1 MSAAAQNLPGMI
13 GRHPSM
19 LEVYRLVRRAA
30 SSELPVLIVGETG
43 TGKELVARAL
53 HDLGEFR
60 DGPFVDLNCAA
71 VPESLAEAELFGWER
86 GAFTGAVRQ
95 TQGLLQTA
103 HGGTL
108 FLDEACSLSQG
119 LQTKLLRVIE
129 LQDFRRVGGRK
140 RLHSRFRLV
149 TAVTTPLEELVAR
162 GALRDDFAYRIAG
175 ITVTL
180 PPLRTRG
187 RDVRCLAQYFL
198 QAAARDGRSPK
209 RLEPDALELLA
220 RHRWPGNVRELQTL
234 MERLELFAE
243 GPTVSAAAVLAHLP
257 VNSANRHE
265 RATLT
270 MALEAHG
277 WDVRQTARALGI
289 ARSTLYRWLK
299 QHGLER
305 PVPTSSPVSRETE
318 GASHATRAP
327 SPAAP

>member
-1 MSAAAQNLPGMI
+1 
-13 GRHPSM
+13 
-19 LEVYRLVRRAA
+19 
-30 SSELPVLIVGETG
+30 
-43 TGKELVARAL
+43 
-53 HDLGEFR
+53 
-60 DGPFVDLNCAA
+60 
-71 VPESLAEAELFGWER
+71 
-86 GAFTGAVRQ
+86 
-95 TQGLLQTA
+95 
-103 HGGTL
+103 
-108 FLDEACSLSQG
+108 
-119 LQTKLLRVIE
+119 
-129 LQDFRRVGGRK
+129 
-140 RLHSRFRLV
+140 
-149 TAVTTPLEELVAR
+149 
-162 GALRDDFAYRIAG
+162 
-175 ITVTL
+175 
-180 PPLRTRG
+180 
-187 RDVRCLAQYFL
+187 
-198 QAAARDGRSPK
+198 SPK

>member
-119 LQTKLLRVIE
+119 LQTKLLR
-129 LQDFRRVGGRK
+129 
-140 RLHSRFRLV
+140 
-149 TAVTTPLEELVAR
+149 
-162 GALRDDFAYRIAG
+162 
-175 ITVTL
+175 
-180 PPLRTRG
+180 
-187 RDVRCLAQYFL
+187 
-198 QAAARDGRSPK
+198 
-209 RLEPDALELLA
+209 
-220 RHRWPGNVRELQTL
+220 
-234 MERLELFAE
+234 
-243 GPTVSAAAVLAHLP
+243 
-257 VNSANRHE
+257 
-265 RATLT
+265 
-270 MALEAHG
+270 
-277 WDVRQTARALGI
+277 
-289 ARSTLYRWLK
+289 
-299 QHGLER
+299 
-305 PVPTSSPVSRETE
+305 
-318 GASHATRAP
+318 
-327 SPAAP
+327 